1 MAASKKATEILED
14 VIEDGRYELDRATTG
29 LALSGIAAGLMISIG
44 SLALAFVAG
53 ITGEVGLAAMAVYP
67 VGFLIVILGATQL
80 FTENTVT
87 PVTVVLTDR
96 RELANMLRLWAV
108 ILVSNLVG
116 TVIFAAVVAY
126 GGILD
131 ATAFE
136 LLLEKVSGKL
146 KPGFWGIV
154 LKAIFGGW
162 LVALMAWLVT
172 ASRDTISQIFFVY
185 ILAFLIPAG
194 GLTHVIAGSS
204 EVLTTVFAGNT
215 TFSEYLGGFLVPT
228 ALGNIVGGV
237 ILVTLLN
244 YGQVIGSKKRASLAE
259 HADPEPG
266 EKR

>member
-1 MAASKKATEILED
+1 MAAAKKVGEILED
-14 VIEDGRYELDRATTG
+14 VIEDGRYELDRASAG

-67 VGFLIVILGATQL
+67 IGFIIVILGATQL

-96 RELANMLRLWAV
+96 GELPNMLRLWV
-108 ILVSNLVG
+108 VVLIFNLLG
-116 TVIFAAVVAY
+116 TLIFAATVTY

-136 LLLEKVSGKL
+136 LLLEKVSSKL
-146 KPGFWGIV
+146 KPGFWGIT
-154 LKAIFGGW
+154 LKAVFGGW

-172 ASRDTISQIFFVY
+172 ASRDTISQVFFVY

-204 EVLTTVFAGNT
+204 AVLISVFAGNT
-215 TFSEYLGGFLVPT
+215 TFSEYLGGFLLPT
-228 ALGNIVGGV
+228 GLGNVAGGI

-259 HADPEPG
+259 HAESEPG
-266 EKR
+266 NEQ